1 MEFTSSNYDKILI
14 NFSCLLLCLI
24 PFALLTGPF
33 FPDLFLSII
42 TLIFIFLIIKNRDW
56 IYFKNNFFYFFFTF
70 YILLIL
76 FSLTTNNQSLSLKST
91 IFYFRFII
99 FSLAV
104 WYLINQNNKLIKI
117 FAIAL
122 LITFMIAFADGFY
135 QFIYNKNFFDITVPG
150 TRMTILLNKKAVLG
164 SYLVRLFPL
173 LVAVYIY
180 SFKPTKINLL
190 FILILFIITDI
201 LIYISGERTAF
212 GLLFVS
218 SLFILLFT
226 RNYRKI
232 RLITLVF
239 SLFTIFF
246 ITMYNPAIKER
257 NIDYTINQIINE
269 NNEIVIFS
277 PAHHKYFVT
286 AWNMFLAK
294 PIAGHGPNQFR
305 VECDNENYKYS
316 DNSCNTHPH
325 NNYVQMLAE
334 TGLIGTLFPLI
345 LLIWILFS
353 AIKNT
358 YYNYFKKEILFTD
371 HQICLLACFIVSLWP
386 FLPTMNFFNN
396 WINVVYYLPVGF
408 FLHSYYQRK

>member
-1 MEFTSSNYDKILI
+1 MEFTSSNYDKILT

-76 FSLTTNNQSLSLKST
+76 FSLTTDNQSLSLKST
-91 IFYFRFII
+91 IFYFRYII

-122 LITFMIAFADGFY
+122 LITFIIAFADGFY

-232 RLITLVF
+232 RFITLVF

-257 NIDYTINQIINE
+257 NIDYTINQI
-269 NNEIVIFS
+269 V
-277 PAHHKYFVT
+277 KY
-286 AWNMFLAK
+286 
-294 PIAGHGPNQFR
+294 
-305 VECDNENYKYS
+305 
-316 DNSCNTHPH
+316 
-325 NNYVQMLAE
+325 
-334 TGLIGTLFPLI
+334 
-345 LLIWILFS
+345 
-353 AIKNT
+353 
-358 YYNYFKKEILFTD
+358 KK
-371 HQICLLACFIVSLWP
+371 
-386 FLPTMNFFNN
+386 
-396 WINVVYYLPVGF
+396 
-408 FLHSYYQRK
+408 